1 MHAAIRERYEIGVQ
15 LQSAV
20 ELGQLRLAYQP
31 IVDLNAERLVGVE
44 ALVRWQHPDR
54 GQVSPAEFIEIAEEN
69 GAILQIGRWIMR
81 EACREAMSWSAIDQ
95 SVSLSVNVSA
105 REIQQ
110 PGFVAAVS
118 EALADAGMAPSRLN
132 LELTE
137 TALLRAT
144 PRTIETLESLRQLGV
159 RIVIDDFGTGFFS
172 LSHLRQ
178 FPVDILKIARE
189 FVHVS
194 EADAKSAALA
204 GAIVAMG
211 RSLEIETVA
220 EGIETADQATRM
232 RDLGCAYGQGYH
244 FAQPTLG
251 ADVAAGAFDSLIGID
266 PAPEAPV
273 VELHRFRAP
282 FGGFT
287 RRPIALQRDAT
298 TA

>member
-1 MHAAIRERYEIGVQ
+1 MAA
-15 LQSAV
+15 
-20 ELGQLRLAYQP
+20 
-31 IVDLNAERLVGVE
+31 
-44 ALVRWQHPDR
+44 
-54 GQVSPAEFIEIAEEN
+54 
-69 GAILQIGRWIMR
+69 
-81 EACREAMSWSAIDQ
+81 
-95 SVSLSVNVSA
+95 
-105 REIQQ
+105 
-110 PGFVAAVS
+110 
-118 EALADAGMAPSRLN
+118 SRLN

-220 EGIETADQATRM
+220 EGIETADQASRM

-244 FAQPTLG
+244 FAQPTPG
-251 ADVAAGAFDSLIGID
+251 ADVAAGAFDGLLGIEHGGA
-266 PAPEAPV
+266 APIV
-273 VELHRFRAP
+273 DIHQFRAP
-282 FGGFT
+282 FGGFARRTAGT
-287 RRPIALQRDAT
+287 RQDAT
-298 TA
+298 SA